1 MTNGLVSEQGI
12 DFAALMR
19 AVLDAPSNERTSR
32 FLTLRAAFADYLLE
46 LRQADGPGWAQF
58 VASSETYLRALSTY
72 PASSEEWLDVFRAF
86 KQLYERHHP
95 TSVKTPPRM
104 GAAPA
109 RTFPN

>member
-1 MTNGLVSEQGI
+1 MTNGLASEQGL
-12 DFAALMR
+12 DFTALIK
-19 AVLDAPSNERTSR
+19 AVLDAPANERTDC

-46 LRQADGPGWAQF
+46 LRHADGPGWAQF

-95 TSVKTPPRM
+95 ASVKAPLRV
-104 GAAPA
+104 GATPA
-109 RTFPN
+109 RPFSH